1 MLPYYRIFIVNAFL
15 ILKFSYTEVLQYHKN
30 DSLIQKITRHCKDN
44 KNKTCIEDSP
54 RGLAVP
60 VTKTVTKT
68 RPIEKCCEGYFA
80 KRDKCLPQCSI
91 QCENSTCTSPNECT
105 CNPGYKPTADNHRF
119 VTKKWFSASFDERIF
134 RCESICRGGYKFNKD
149 TSECESVCD
158 TPCTNGVCTGRN
170 VCECNF
176 GYHHEQEEGTC
187 VKNDCDPATPDRN
200 ECPNGKCTSNGI
212 CQCND
217 GFIKDHQITNASKI
231 ICKPKK
237 SSHKCDFC
245 QCVKL
250 LFEQPLNV
258 SRTCYMIVMA
268 AVLCIIIVCAF
279 SVFVYRRYAKRL
291 RSYYT
296 AGRQFRQ
303 TKFFC

>member
-91 QCENSTCTSPNECT
+91 QCENSTCTRPNECT

-119 VTKKWFSASFDERIF
+119 VTFSDFLPHLTKESLGVSQYAEGAMNSIKIPANVNQFVIHHVPTEYVLDGMYVNAISVIIMNRKKEL
-134 RCESICRGGYKFNKD
+134 
-149 TSECESVCD
+149 V
-158 TPCTNGVCTGRN
+158 
-170 VCECNF
+170 
-176 GYHHEQEEGTC
+176 
-187 VKNDCDPATPDRN
+187 
-200 ECPNGKCTSNGI
+200 
-212 CQCND
+212 
-217 GFIKDHQITNASKI
+217 
-231 ICKPKK
+231 
-237 SSHKCDFC
+237 
-245 QCVKL
+245 
-250 LFEQPLNV
+250 
-258 SRTCYMIVMA
+258 
-268 AVLCIIIVCAF
+268 
-279 SVFVYRRYAKRL
+279 
-291 RSYYT
+291 
-296 AGRQFRQ
+296 
-303 TKFFC
+303 